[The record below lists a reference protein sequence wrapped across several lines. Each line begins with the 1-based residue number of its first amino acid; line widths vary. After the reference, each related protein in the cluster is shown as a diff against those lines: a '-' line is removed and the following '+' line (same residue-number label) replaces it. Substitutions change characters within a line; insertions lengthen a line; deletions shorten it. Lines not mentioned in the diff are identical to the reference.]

1 MPLFAITR
9 EMGSLGIDVAQNIAK
24 ELNIPLIHHE
34 VIDAVADKMR
44 VRKSH
49 VVRLLNEKTT
59 LFDRLTSADTASSLF
74 TASEIFDLAC
84 KPGGAVLRGWGAAF
98 LLRAVPHAIC
108 ARICAPL
115 PLRTKRMMER
125 LNSTDGAQVAQEIRL
140 NDEAHTAVVRRNFDA
155 DSRDADHYDIV
166 LNTERLSVDDATQ
179 ELLALARRPVFQE
192 TDASRQVL
200 QDLRLGAHIRVAL
213 RVNPPTRGVIVGTQ
227 VANGVVKLTGIV
239 KDEDEIEDVIAVVK
253 RQEGTKSVESEL
265 RTMHGNRPRGSG

>member
-108 ARICAPL
+108 ARVCAPL
-115 PLRTKRMMER
+115 TLRTKRMMER
-125 LNSTDGAQVAQEIRL
+125 LNSNDGAQVAQEIRL

-166 LNTERLSVDDATQ
+166 LNTERLSIDDATQ
-179 ELLALARRPVFQE
+179 ELLALARRPLFQE
-192 TDASRQVL
+192 TDATRQVL

-213 RVNPPTRGVIVGTQ
+213 RINPPTRSVIVGTQ
-227 VANGVVKLTGIV
+227 VTSGVVKLTGIV
-239 KDEDEIEDVIAVVK
+239 KDDDEVENVVAVVK
-253 RQEGTKSVESEL
+253 GLPGTKSVQSEL
-265 RTMHGNRPRGSG
+265 RTMHGYRPRGSG